1 MFTGLNAGAGR
12 STRPAL
18 KTIEEEERMLLRK
31 PEKALDW
38 QGREVC
44 CNDCVHRELSREDRC
59 RQKHVCVQDRSPLRI
74 EEFFKTNPGL
84 ANDFLSHS
92 YFEVRAAAAKY
103 ADVFRLT
110 ALLNDEDESVRWNAA
125 LRLPRRFLLRL
136 RDDPHREVRI
146 RIASH
151 LEGEELMPMM
161 SDPDY
166 FVRQIVA
173 QRIGAPQLK
182 YMIDDPDPEVRRA
195 VAQRISPEW
204 LFQMVDDP
212 DASVCLAVAE
222 RLTPTQLVALR
233 FHPDIRVRHEAAGRV
248 PVGAL
253 EAMRKDA
260 DPLVRERV
268 AERLIEAKNLLSDDH
283 AVIQMKFANHEEK
296 RH

>member
-1 MFTGLNAGAGR
+1 MF
-12 STRPAL
+12 
-18 KTIEEEERMLLRK
+18 LRK

-44 CNDCVHRELSREDRC
+44 CNGCVHRELIHEDRC
-59 RQKHVCVQDRSPLRI
+59 RQKHICVHDRSPSRI
-74 EEFFKTNPGL
+74 EEFFKTNPSL

-136 RDDPHREVRI
+136 RDDPNRELRI

-151 LEGEELMPMM
+151 LEGEELTPMM

-173 QRIGAPQLK
+173 QRIGMPQLK
-182 YMIDDPDPEVRRA
+182 FMIDDPDPEVRRA

-204 LFQMVDDP
+204 LFQMVGDP

-222 RLTPTQLVALR
+222 RLTPTQLLALR
-233 FHPDIRVRHEAAGRV
+233 CHPDIRVRYEAAGRV

-253 EAMRKDA
+253 DVMRKDA

-268 AERLIEAKNLLSDDH
+268 QERLVEARNPLEEGR
-283 AVIQMKFANHEEK
+283 AVLQMKSANLDK
-296 RH
+296 RRG

>member
-1 MFTGLNAGAGR
+1 MF
-12 STRPAL
+12 
-18 KTIEEEERMLLRK
+18 LRR

-44 CNDCVHRELSREDRC
+44 CTGFVHRELIHEDRC
-59 RQKHVCVQDRSPLRI
+59 RQKHVCVQDRSPSRI

-84 ANDFLSHS
+84 ANDFLSHP

-110 ALLNDEDESVRWNAA
+110 ALLNDEDEPVRWNAA

-173 QRIGAPQLK
+173 QRIGVPQLK
-182 YMIDDPDPEVRRA
+182 YMIDDPDPEVRRV
-195 VAQRISPEW
+195 VAQRISAEW
-204 LFQMVDDP
+204 LPELADDP
-212 DASVCLAVAE
+212 DPSVCLAVAE
-222 RLTPTQLVALR
+222 RLTPAQLLPLR
-233 FHPDIRVRHEAAGRV
+233 FHSDIRVRYEAAGRV
-248 PVGAL
+248 PLSAL
-253 EAMRKDA
+253 DVMRKDV
-260 DPLVRERV
+260 DPLVRELV
-268 AERLIEAKNLLSDDH
+268 EERLIAARNPLVDDH
-283 AVIQMKFANHEEK
+283 AVLQMKSANCEE
-296 RH
+296 RRR

>member
-1 MFTGLNAGAGR
+1 
-12 STRPAL
+12 
-18 KTIEEEERMLLRK
+18 MLMRK

-44 CNDCVHRELSREDRC
+44 CTGCVHRELIREERC
-59 RQKHVCVQDRSPLRI
+59 RQKHVCVQDRSPSRI

-173 QRIGAPQLK
+173 QRIGVPQLK
-182 YMIDDPDPEVRRA
+182 HMIDDPDPEVRRV
-195 VAQRISPEW
+195 VAQRISGER
-204 LFQMVDDP
+204 LLELVDDSDP
-212 DASVCLAVAE
+212 SVCLAVAE
-222 RLTPTQLVALR
+222 RLTPTQLLPLR
-233 FHPDIRVRHEAAGRV
+233 FHPDIRVRYEAAGRV
-248 PVGAL
+248 PVSAL
-253 EAMRKDA
+253 DVMRKDA

-268 AERLIEAKNLLSDDH
+268 EERLIEARNLSNCGH
-283 AVIQMKFANHEEK
+283 AVLQMKSINREE
-296 RH
+296 RSR

>member
-1 MFTGLNAGAGR
+1 
-12 STRPAL
+12 
-18 KTIEEEERMLLRK
+18 MLLRK

-44 CNDCVHRELSREDRC
+44 CKGCVHRELIHEERC
-59 RQKHVCVQDRSPLRI
+59 RQKHVCVQDRSPSRI

-84 ANDFLSHS
+84 ANDFLSHP

-173 QRIGAPQLK
+173 RRIGVPQLK

-195 VAQRISPEW
+195 VAQRIPPEW

-222 RLTPTQLVALR
+222 RLTPTQLLALR
-233 FHPDIRVRHEAAGRV
+233 FHSDIRVRYEAAGRV
-248 PVGAL
+248 PVSAL
-253 EAMRKDA
+253 DAMRKDA
-260 DPLVRERV
+260 DPLVRELV
-268 AERLIEAKNLLSDDH
+268 DERLIAARNPLVDDH
-283 AVIQMKFANHEEK
+283 AVLQMKSTNCED
-296 RH
+296 RRR

>member
-1 MFTGLNAGAGR
+1 
-12 STRPAL
+12 
-18 KTIEEEERMLLRK
+18 MLLRK
-31 PEKALDW
+31 QEKALDW

-44 CNDCVHRELSREDRC
+44 CTGCVHRELIHEDRC
-59 RQKHVCVQDRSPLRI
+59 RQKHVCVQDRSPSRI
-74 EEFFKTNPGL
+74 EEFFKTNPSL

-146 RIASH
+146 RVAPH

-166 FVRQIVA
+166 FVRQTVA
-173 QRIGAPQLK
+173 QRIGVPQLK
-182 YMIDDPDPEVRRA
+182 YMIDDPDPEVRRV

-222 RLTPTQLVALR
+222 RLTPTQLLPLR
-233 FHPDIRVRHEAAGRV
+233 FHPDIRVRYEAAGRV
-248 PVGAL
+248 SISAL
-253 EAMRKDA
+253 DAMRKDA

-268 AERLIEAKNLLSDDH
+268 EERLIEARNLLEGTH
-283 AVIQMKFANHEEK
+283 TVVQMKLSNREE
-296 RH
+296 RRR

>member
-1 MFTGLNAGAGR
+1 MF
-12 STRPAL
+12 
-18 KTIEEEERMLLRK
+18 LRK

-44 CNDCVHRELSREDRC
+44 CNGCVHRELIHEDRC
-59 RQKHVCVQDRSPLRI
+59 RQKHICVHDRSPSRI
-74 EEFFKTNPGL
+74 EEFFKTNPSL

-136 RDDPHREVRI
+136 RDDPNRELRI

-151 LEGEELMPMM
+151 LEGEELTPMM

-173 QRIGAPQLK
+173 QRI
-182 YMIDDPDPEVRRA
+182 
-195 VAQRISPEW
+195 SPEW
-204 LFQMVDDP
+204 LFQMVGDP

-222 RLTPTQLVALR
+222 RLTPTQLLALR
-233 FHPDIRVRHEAAGRV
+233 CHPDIRVRYEAAGRV

-253 EAMRKDA
+253 DVMRKDA

-268 AERLIEAKNLLSDDH
+268 QERLVEARNPLEEGR
-283 AVIQMKFANHEEK
+283 AVLQMKSANLDK
-296 RH
+296 RRG